1 VGRATPDLSAPMP
14 PAPAPL
20 PSTSI
25 QISVVVPVF
34 NEEESLGSLQSEIAE
49 HVGGMGVPWEVLYVD
64 DRSSDTSL
72 KVLLELQRGCP
83 ELRIVRFRRNYGQ
96 TAAMAAG
103 FEHARGDIV
112 VTLDADLQND
122 PADIPQLIRKLAEGF
137 DIVAGWRKNRQD
149 GLWLRR
155 LPSRMAN
162 RAIGWFTGTR
172 VHDTGC
178 TLKAFRREVVQ
189 NLPIYADQHRFLP
202 VLAAGTGARLAEVV
216 VHHRPRIYGESKY
229 GLGRALRVLID
240 LLSLKMISS
249 FSRRP
254 LHYFAL
260 LAAPFA
266 LISMVFLAAGVRD
279 QTLATH
285 RSFWG
290 HAILVTSIPLLM
302 ACVYFLLLGLLAELI
317 VKASGMHSRRFFRPL
332 VRD

>member
-1 VGRATPDLSAPMP
+1 MGPATPELPPSMRTTHAPSPSAP
-14 PAPAPL
+14 
-20 PSTSI
+20 I

-34 NEEESLGSLQSEIAE
+34 NEEESLGPLQGEIAE

-64 DRSSDTSL
+64 DRSSDSSL
-72 KVLLELQRGCP
+72 DVLLKLREDCP
-83 ELRIVRFRRNYGQ
+83 SVRIVRFRRNYGQ

-103 FEHARGDIV
+103 FEHARGRVV

-122 PADIPQLIRKLAEGF
+122 PADIPRLVAELDKGF
-137 DIVAGWRKNRQD
+137 DIVTGWRKDRQD

-155 LPSRMAN
+155 VPSRMAN

-202 VLAAGTGARLAEVV
+202 VLAASTGARLSEVV
-216 VHHRPRIYGESKY
+216 VNHRARIYGESKY
-229 GLGRALRVLID
+229 GLGRALRVLVD
-240 LLSLKMISS
+240 LLGLKMISS

-254 LHYFAL
+254 LQYFAL
-260 LAAPFA
+260 LSAPFA
-266 LISMVFLAAGVRD
+266 LISLVFLASGVRD
-279 QTLATH
+279 QTLETH
-285 RSFWG
+285 RTFWG
-290 HAILVTSIPLLM
+290 HAILVTSVPLLM
-302 ACVYFLLLGLLAELI
+302 ACVYFLLLGLLAELV